1 MSQDRVIYLF
11 TNFIATQP
19 HNPTF
24 IFTSKSVR
32 WTRKEEIELKRK
44 EKSEFHFL
52 NVFIHPEL
60 NHDNFRRLKIKRKS

>member
-19 HNPTF
+19 HNPPF

-32 WTRKEEIELKRK
+32 WTRKEEIELKIK
-44 EKSEFHFL
+44 EKSEFHF
-52 NVFIHPEL
+52 
-60 NHDNFRRLKIKRKS
+60 